1 MVEEH
6 SGAVVGS
13 TSGTILHDPHQPASS
28 NGPDVLP
35 SVSGSSVVAGP
46 VTHASAA
53 SIPVRVTTVD
63 GLVSTF
69 SVTNVFESA
78 LHDTQS
84 SATYQGPP
92 LNQREFHLGDGSSNV
107 PIILDFSGTVPN
119 VAHSSRPTRPGV
131 ARVVRTRSRA
141 HAGQPSGTQANISPM
156 QGPIALPQREGA
168 PVDYKYFGK
177 CDRVC
182 QRCNARFWWEE
193 RRSGLPAS
201 ATPQHQRWQIYHL
214 IGVFCP
220 ANDDTPRFLQ
230 LYIYD
235 TDHEV
240 RNRLSHFHPN
250 ERQTLREDIVQGLID
265 FLDDNNALVHLF
277 RTAREKLREADIPN
291 FNIRLFGV
299 VGATQYEL
307 PTADSIGA
315 IIFEG
320 GPETL
325 TDYDV
330 VIERHSREPE
340 SVNKLH
346 PQYMALQ
353 FPLLFI
359 YGEEG
364 YHLKLR
370 LKNSDP
376 LDTQD
381 EKKMTMKIYYA
392 YQLFD
397 RRVLFTQEVLILQ
410 VDTAYDWYYQKCSE
424 CGGKLDYGYVHGH
437 CHPYGTESKP
447 QNSYSFRV
455 TITDST
461 ANAIMT
467 CFSPQTDG
475 LIKDVNALLK
485 EVGNKDPAVVPPQI
499 LALQNT
505 RHVFQFKFA
514 KPSGKGA
521 PTLVLQKVMD
531 HPIAMLPASAAEP
544 SSPPVPSPA
553 ADTFPQITP
562 PPTTPATTQETPT
575 DTSTTAAQLTTSA
588 IRRQLFTDAADKDID
603 PESKK
608 QKIE

>member
-1 MVEEH
+1 MWEFYFCKYVLLYLGCYNVCKCI
-6 SGAVVGS
+6 SKNA
-13 TSGTILHDPHQPASS
+13 
-28 NGPDVLP
+28 NVLP

-84 SATYQGPP
+84 SATYEGPP
-92 LNQREFHLGDGSSNV
+92 LNEREFHVGDGSSNV
-107 PIILDFSGTVPN
+107 PIILDFSG
-119 VAHSSRPTRPGV
+119 AGV

-141 HAGQPSGTQANISPM
+141 HAGQSRNVATNRSSTHTSVGSSQHEGQPSGTHANSSPV
-156 QGPIALPQREGA
+156 QGPIALPQREGV
-168 PVDYKYFGK
+168 PIDYKYFGR

-182 QRCNARFWWEE
+182 HHCNARFWWEE
-193 RRSGLPAS
+193 RRTGLPAS
-201 ATPQHQRWQIYHL
+201 ATPQHQRCCVGGRAHL
-214 IGVFCP
+214 RVPIDYKYFGRCDRVCHHCNARFWWEERRTGLP
-220 ANDDTPRFLQ
+220 ASATPQHQRCCVGGRAHLH
-230 LYIYD
+230 
-235 TDHEV
+235 HEV

-277 RTAREKLREADIPN
+277 RTAREKLREADVPN

-397 RRVLFTQEVLILQ
+397 R
-410 VDTAYDWYYQKCSE
+410 
-424 CGGKLDYGYVHGH
+424 
-437 CHPYGTESKP
+437 
-447 QNSYSFRV
+447 
-455 TITDST
+455 
-461 ANAIMT
+461 
-467 CFSPQTDG
+467 
-475 LIKDVNALLK
+475 
-485 EVGNKDPAVVPPQI
+485 VGSN
-499 LALQNT
+499 
-505 RHVFQFKFA
+505 
-514 KPSGKGA
+514 
-521 PTLVLQKVMD
+521 
-531 HPIAMLPASAAEP
+531 
-544 SSPPVPSPA
+544 
-553 ADTFPQITP
+553 
-562 PPTTPATTQETPT
+562 
-575 DTSTTAAQLTTSA
+575 
-588 IRRQLFTDAADKDID
+588 
-603 PESKK
+603 
-608 QKIE
+608 